1 MIVYNKETLKD
12 HDVINDFTMK
22 LDSIYREM
30 AKLYNQNMGMSIIT
44 PTNKVI
50 IKDDR
55 PKSCPRK
62 TYKHTKSFAPL
73 FCPNIKDVW
82 FREPAT
88 IVWFD
93 DGTKTTAVA
102 GHGDKFDKEVGLSIC
117 VLKRVLGNQGYR
129 KLMDKWCYDERE
141 NLN

>member
-30 AKLYNQNMGMSIIT
+30 GKLYNQNMGMSIIT
-44 PTNKVI
+44 PTNKVV

-62 TYKHTKSFAPL
+62 THKHTKKFAPL

-82 FREPAT
+82 FR
-88 IVWFD
+88 
-93 DGTKTTAVA
+93 
-102 GHGDKFDKEVGLSIC
+102 GLMMELRLLLWQDMEIN
-117 VLKRVLGNQGYR
+117 LIK
-129 KLMDKWCYDERE
+129 KLDLAFVY
-141 NLN
+141 LNVCLVIRDIGS